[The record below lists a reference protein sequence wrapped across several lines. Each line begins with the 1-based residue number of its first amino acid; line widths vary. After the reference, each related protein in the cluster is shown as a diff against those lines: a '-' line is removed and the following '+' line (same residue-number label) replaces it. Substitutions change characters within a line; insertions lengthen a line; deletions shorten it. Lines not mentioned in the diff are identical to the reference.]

1 MLEGTAIKLRAL
13 EPEDL
18 DFLYRIENDS
28 NLWEYS
34 TTQTPYSKFVL
45 KQYLKDALRDIY
57 EAKQLRLV
65 ITTSENSTLGMIDL
79 FDFDPKN
86 KRVGVGILIASQ
98 EDRQKGYAKEAL
110 QLLSSYAF
118 NHLHVHQIYAN
129 IGEKNIKS
137 IALFEKIGFSKVG
150 TKKDWNFYKG
160 KFHNELLYQLVN
172 NQSEV

>member
-1 MLEGTAIKLRAL
+1 MLEGTTIKLRAL

-18 DFLYRIENDS
+18 DFLYRIENDA

-65 ITTSENSTLGMIDL
+65 ITTTANITVGMIDL

-86 KRVGVGILIASQ
+86 KRVGVGILIASE

-110 QLLSSYAF
+110 QLLSAYVF
-118 NHLHVHQIYAN
+118 KHLNVHQIYAN
-129 IGEKNIKS
+129 IGEKNTKS
-137 IALFEKIGFSKVG
+137 IALFEKIGFVKAG

-160 KFHNELLYQLVN
+160 KFHNELVYQLIN
-172 NQSEV
+172 NPSEE

>member
-1 MLEGTAIKLRAL
+1 MLEGTTIKLRAL

-18 DFLYRIENDS
+18 DFLYRIENDT

-45 KQYLKDALRDIY
+45 KQYLNDALRDIY

-65 ITTSENSTLGMIDL
+65 ITTNENLTVGMIDL

-86 KRVGVGILIASQ
+86 KRVGVGILIASE

-110 QLLSSYAF
+110 QLLSAYAF
-118 NHLHVHQIYAN
+118 NHLNMHQIYAN
-129 IGEKNIKS
+129 IGEKNTKS
-137 IALFEKIGFSKVG
+137 ITLFEKIGFIKAG
-150 TKKDWNFYKG
+150 TKKDWNFYEG
-160 KFHNELLYQLVN
+160 KFHDELLYQLVN
-172 NQSEV
+172 KQIED